1 MFIPMIVSKSCP
13 LEKLTYPGGR
23 LLQAVMVS
31 RSRRDAFT
39 AHFTLITMSRQQQQ
53 REREDVPRISV
64 DTLHDWERV
73 KASYTDAAMSELEER
88 MNGGKEGGG
97 TRSEGEKEIL
107 RAHLR
112 KVRT

>member
-1 MFIPMIVSKSCP
+1 
-13 LEKLTYPGGR
+13 
-23 LLQAVMVS
+23 
-31 RSRRDAFT
+31 
-39 AHFTLITMSRQQQQ
+39 MSRQQQQ

-97 TRSEGEKEIL
+97 RRSEGEKEIL

-112 KVRT
+112 KVRLHECLRSRKGGGEGSSAKSHVMCSL